1 MAERIRSILGSWLVE
16 TRADGLYV
24 LVEEVGGQGELGPFH
39 DLDAAR
45 QGLIAYLGSGPEPGS
60 GRDRIGRESEPDW
73 GTDRRGE

>member
-1 MAERIRSILGSWLVE
+1 MAELIRSILGSWLVE

-24 LVEEVGGQGELGPFH
+24 LVEEVGGQGELGPFP

-60 GRDRIGRESEPDW
+60 GRDPMGRENDPA
-73 GTDRRGE
+73 RGSCRGGE